1 VTLLTLQFFGRK
13 FEGTAV
19 VEGWEKIRF
28 SRLYLVLQLPK
39 NLLKSRGKMMLKKFR
54 CLALVMALILV
65 VVSCTAFAA
74 GKKPIKLVY
83 GSVYPADHYY
93 TKADNY
99 FKELVEKN
107 SKGQITIDVFPAS
120 QLGNFTEQWQAVK
133 SGAQQMHFGG
143 LPTNFCPKLQTFELP
158 YLFRDEKHI
167 LKVSQQLTSL
177 IDEDELA
184 AKAGMRIMGVRQS
197 SARHLTTKIPV
208 NRLEDIKGLKIRVP
222 ENGLYLAM
230 WRALGAIPTCIP
242 ITDTYTA
249 LATGTLDAEEN
260 PFGDIYTRKF
270 YEQTK
275 YCALTSHVL
284 FFRVMLINNNFWKK
298 LKKSQQKIIADAADK
313 SCKMAD
319 SMKKEDEKNMKNLLT
334 KGGMIFTTPNTAPFR
349 EKAKTIWKEF
359 GDPELISKIEAI
371 K

>member
-1 VTLLTLQFFGRK
+1 
-13 FEGTAV
+13 
-19 VEGWEKIRF
+19 
-28 SRLYLVLQLPK
+28 
-39 NLLKSRGKMMLKKFR
+39 MLKKFR
-54 CLALVMALILV
+54 FLVLIMVLILV
-65 VVSCTAFAA
+65 FISCTTFAA

-83 GSVYPADHYY
+83 GSNYPVDHYY
-93 TKADNY
+93 TKVDNY
-99 FKELVEKN
+99 FKKLVEKN
-107 SKGQITIDVFPAS
+107 SKGQIKVDVFPAS
-120 QLGNFTEQWQAVK
+120 QLGTFTEQWQAVK

-143 LPTNFCPKLQTFELP
+143 LPINFCPKLQTFELP
-158 YLFRDEKHI
+158 YLYRDEKHI

-184 AKAGMRIMGVRQS
+184 AKAGMHILGVRQS
-197 SARHLTTKIPV
+197 SARHLTTKFPV
-208 NRLEDIKGLKIRVP
+208 NKLEDIKGLKIRVP

-242 ITDTYTA
+242 TADTYTA
-249 LATGTLDAEEN
+249 LATGTVDAQEN

-275 YCALTSHVL
+275 YCALTYHVL
-284 FFRVMLINNNFWKK
+284 FFRVMLINNNFWKN
-298 LKKSQQKIIADAADK
+298 LTKSQQKIIANAADK

-319 SMKKEDEKNMKNLLT
+319 SLKKEDEKNMKNLLIRE
-334 KGGMIFTTPNTAPFR
+334 GMIFTTPNTIPFR